1 RPAAGGERRRGLAS
15 PTLRRRGLGVAAG
28 PRAGTGTNQ
37 EAVRRHNLG
46 TLLRHVHDSGEVSR
60 AELTG
65 RMGLNRST
73 IAGLVAELETLALI
87 EHASPA
93 AGRRGAGRPSAGVR
107 ICEDGPYVVAVDL
120 GVDRAEVARVGLGGR
135 IEDRASAQ
143 LPADPEAWQVG
154 ASVAALVRQVVAQS
168 STTAPLLGIGI
179 AVPGLVR
186 RSDGLIRHAPNLSW
200 HDVSFG
206 SIVLAALS
214 LDIPIALGNDAD
226 LGALAEHRR
235 GAAVGVG
242 DLVYLSGNV
251 GVGAGVITGGNR
263 LEGVAGYAGEVGHLC
278 HDPRGSACHCGSRG
292 CWETVVGAPAIADA
306 LKCPADQV
314 ARLGEILD
322 DMTSAPRE
330 LRPIAAEL
338 GRGLAAVV
346 NIFNP
351 SVVILGGYFLPL
363 FRLCRSEVATGL
375 GERALRPAQ
384 DAVRLTL
391 PGLGTDSVLLGAAE
405 MALEP
410 VFADP
415 VASLAVAVTDASAR
429 LAG

>member
-1 RPAAGGERRRGLAS
+1 MAAGQR
-15 PTLRRRGLGVAAG
+15 T
-28 PRAGTGTNQ
+28 GTGTNQ

-65 RMGLNRST
+65 QMGLNRST
-73 IAGLVAELETLALI
+73 IAGLVTELETLSLI
-87 EHASPA
+87 EHTSPA
-93 AGRRGAGRPSAGVR
+93 TGPRGAGRPSAGVR
-107 ICEDGPYVVAVDL
+107 IRDDGPYVVAVDL

-135 IEDRASAQ
+135 IWVRASA
-143 LPADPEAWQVG
+143 PIPPEPEAWQVG
-154 ASVAALVRQVVAQS
+154 ATVAGLIRQVVAPS
-168 STTAPLLGIGI
+168 SANAPLLGIGV

-186 RSDGLIRHAPNLSW
+186 RSDGLIRHAPNLNW

-214 LDIPIALGNDAD
+214 LDVPIALGNDAD

-235 GAAVGVG
+235 GAAVAVD

-263 LEGVAGYAGEVGHLC
+263 LEGVAGYAGEIGHLC
-278 HDPRGSACHCGSRG
+278 HDPRGLICHCGSRG

-306 LKCPADQV
+306 LRCPADQV
-314 ARLGEILD
+314 PRLGEILD
-322 DMTSAPRE
+322 AMATAPRE
-330 LRPIAAEL
+330 LRPIAVDL

-363 FRLCRSEVATGL
+363 FRLCRSEVAAGL
-375 GERALRPAQ
+375 AERALLPAK
-384 DAVRLTL
+384 DTVRLTL
-391 PGLGTDSVLLGAAE
+391 PGLGEDSVLFGAAE
-405 MALEP
+405 MAMEP
-410 VFADP
+410 VFVDP
-415 VASLAVAVTDASAR
+415 VASLAAGVTDASSL

>member
-1 RPAAGGERRRGLAS
+1 MR
-15 PTLRRRGLGVAAG
+15 T
-28 PRAGTGTNQ
+28 GTGTNQ

-60 AELTG
+60 AELTA

-73 IAGLVAELETLALI
+73 IAALVSELDTLSLI

-93 AGRRGAGRPSAGVR
+93 TERRGAGRPSAGVR
-107 ICEDGPYVVAVDL
+107 IRDDGPYVVAVDL
-120 GVDRAEVARVGLGGR
+120 GVDHAVVARVGLGGK
-135 IEDRASAQ
+135 IWHRAAA
-143 LPADPEAWQVG
+143 PIPEDPEAWLVG
-154 ASVAALVRQVVAQS
+154 STVANLVRQVVALS
-168 STTAPLLGIGI
+168 PADAPLMGIGI

-186 RSDGLIRHAPNLSW
+186 RSDGLIRHAPNLNW

-214 LDIPIALGNDAD
+214 LDVPIALGNDAD

-235 GAAVGVG
+235 GAAVGV
-242 DLVYLSGNV
+242 DDVVYLSGNV
-251 GVGAGVITGGNR
+251 GVGAGVITSGHR
-263 LEGVAGYAGEVGHLC
+263 LEGVAGYAGEVGHLY
-278 HDPRGSACHCGSRG
+278 HDARGLPCHCGSRG
-292 CWETVVGAPAIADA
+292 CWETVVGAPAIAEA
-306 LKCPADQV
+306 LRCPADQV

-322 DMTSAPRE
+322 AMTVAPRE
-330 LRPIAAEL
+330 LRPIATDL
-338 GRGLAAVV
+338 GRGLASVV

-363 FRLCRSEVATGL
+363 FRLCRAEVTTGL
-375 GERALRPAQ
+375 GERALGPTR
-384 DAVRLTL
+384 DAVRMTL

-405 MALEP
+405 MAMEP
-410 VFADP
+410 VFVDP
-415 VASLAVAVTDASAR
+415 VASLAAAVTDAPAR

>member
-1 RPAAGGERRRGLAS
+1 MTATTRGAGA
-15 PTLRRRGLGVAAG
+15 
-28 PRAGTGTNQ
+28 NQ
-37 EAVRRHNLG
+37 EGVRRHNLG

-73 IAGLVAELETLALI
+73 IAALVSELDTLGLI

-107 ICEDGPYVVAVDL
+107 IREDGPYVVAVDL
-120 GVDRAEVARVGLGGR
+120 GVDHAVVARVGLGGKVWH
-135 IEDRASAQ
+135 RAAAPIPS
-143 LPADPEAWQVG
+143 DPEAWQVG
-154 ASVAALVRQVVAQS
+154 ATLATLVRQVVALS
-168 STTAPLLGIGI
+168 PPDAPLLGIGVG
-179 AVPGLVR
+179 VPGLVR
-186 RSDGLIRHAPNLSW
+186 RSDGLIRHAPNLNW

-206 SIVLAALS
+206 SIVLAALG
-214 LDIPIALGNDAD
+214 LDVPIALGNDAD

-235 GAAVGVG
+235 GAAVAVD

-251 GVGAGVITGGNR
+251 GVGAGVITSGHR
-263 LEGVAGYAGEVGHLC
+263 LEGVAGYAGEVGHLY
-278 HDPRGSACHCGSRG
+278 HDARGLPCHCGSRG
-292 CWETVVGAPAIADA
+292 CWETVVGAPAIAEA
-306 LKCPADQV
+306 LRCPSDQV

-322 DMTSAPRE
+322 EMTTAPRE
-330 LRPIAAEL
+330 LRSIATDL
-338 GRGLAAVV
+338 GRGLGAVV

-363 FRLCRSEVATGL
+363 FRLCRVEVTAGL
-375 GERALRPAQ
+375 GDRALLPAR

-405 MALEP
+405 MAMEP
-410 VFADP
+410 VFVDP
-415 VASLAVAVTDASAR
+415 VASLAAAITDAPAR

>member
-1 RPAAGGERRRGLAS
+1 MATVRA
-15 PTLRRRGLGVAAG
+15 
-28 PRAGTGTNQ
+28 AGTGTNQ

-65 RMGLNRST
+65 QMGLNRST
-73 IAGLVAELETLALI
+73 IAGLVTELDELSLI

-93 AGRRGAGRPSAGVR
+93 TGRRSAGRPSAGVR
-107 ICEDGPYVVAVDL
+107 IRDDGPYVVAVDL
-120 GVDRAEVARVGLGGR
+120 GVDRAVVARVGLGGR
-135 IEDRASAQ
+135 IWHRASA
-143 LPADPEAWQVG
+143 PIAHENEAWQVG
-154 ASVAALVRQVVAQS
+154 AIVANLIRKVVALS
-168 STTAPLLGIGI
+168 PAESPLLGIGI
-179 AVPGLVR
+179 AIPGLVR
-186 RSDGLIRHAPNLSW
+186 RSDGLVRHAPNLDW

-214 LDIPIALGNDAD
+214 LDVPIAVGNDAD
-226 LGALAEHRR
+226 LGALSEHRR
-235 GAAVGVG
+235 GTAVDVD
-242 DLVYLSGNV
+242 DLIYLSGNV

-263 LEGVAGYAGEVGHLC
+263 LEGVAGYAGEVGHLS
-278 HDPRGSACHCGSRG
+278 HDPRGLPCHCGSRG
-292 CWETVVGAPAIADA
+292 CWETVVGAPAIAEA
-306 LKCPADQV
+306 LRCPADQV

-322 DMTSAPRE
+322 DMTTAPRE
-330 LRPIAAEL
+330 LRPIATEL

-363 FRLCRSEVATGL
+363 FRLCRAEVSAGL
-375 GERALRPAQ
+375 AERALAPAR

-391 PGLGTDSVLLGAAE
+391 PGLGNDSILLGAAE
-405 MALEP
+405 MAMEP
-410 VFADP
+410 VFVDP
-415 VASLAVAVTDASAR
+415 VASLAAAVTDAPAR

>member
-1 RPAAGGERRRGLAS
+1 MTATTRGA
-15 PTLRRRGLGVAAG
+15 
-28 PRAGTGTNQ
+28 GTNQ
-37 EAVRRHNLG
+37 EGVRRHNLG

-73 IAGLVAELETLALI
+73 IAALVSELDTLGLI

-107 ICEDGPYVVAVDL
+107 IREDGPYVVAVDL
-120 GVDRAEVARVGLGGR
+120 GVDNAVVARVGLGGKVWH
-135 IEDRASAQ
+135 RAAA
-143 LPADPEAWQVG
+143 PIPPDPEAWQVG
-154 ASVAALVRQVVAQS
+154 ATLATLARQVVALS
-168 STTAPLLGIGI
+168 PPDAPLLGIGVG
-179 AVPGLVR
+179 VPGLVR
-186 RSDGLIRHAPNLSW
+186 RSDGLIRHAPNLNW

-206 SIVLAALS
+206 SIVLAALG
-214 LDIPIALGNDAD
+214 LDVPIALGNDAD

-235 GAAVGVG
+235 GAAVAVD

-251 GVGAGVITGGNR
+251 GVGAGVITSGHR
-263 LEGVAGYAGEVGHLC
+263 LEGVAGYAGEVGHLY
-278 HDPRGSACHCGSRG
+278 HDSRDLPCHCGSRG
-292 CWETVVGAPAIADA
+292 CWETVVGAPAIAEA
-306 LKCPADQV
+306 LRCPSDQV

-322 DMTSAPRE
+322 EMTTAPRE
-330 LRPIAAEL
+330 LRSIATDL
-338 GRGLAAVV
+338 GRGLGAVV

-351 SVVILGGYFLPL
+351 SLVILGGYFLPL
-363 FRLCRSEVATGL
+363 FRLCRAEVSAGL
-375 GERALRPAQ
+375 GDRALLPAR

-405 MALEP
+405 MAMEP
-410 VFADP
+410 VFVDP
-415 VASLAVAVTDASAR
+415 VASLAAAITDAPAR

>member
-1 RPAAGGERRRGLAS
+1 M
-15 PTLRRRGLGVAAG
+15 
-28 PRAGTGTNQ
+28 
-37 EAVRRHNLG
+37 RRHNLG

-73 IAGLVAELETLALI
+73 IAGLVGELDTLGLI

-93 AGRRGAGRPSAGVR
+93 LERRGAGRPSAGVR
-107 ICEDGPYVVAVDL
+107 IRENGPYVVAVDL
-120 GVDRAEVARVGLGGR
+120 GVDHATVARVSLGGR
-135 IEDRASAQ
+135 IQERASA
-143 LPADPEAWQVG
+143 PIPDETEAWQVG
-154 ASVAALVRQVVAQS
+154 ATVAALVRKVVAQS
-168 STTAPLLGIGI
+168 PPEAPLFGIGV

-186 RSDGLIRHAPNLSW
+186 RSDGLIRHAPNLGW

-214 LDIPIALGNDAD
+214 LDVPIALGNDAD

-235 GAAVGVG
+235 GAAMKID

-278 HDPRGSACHCGSRG
+278 HRPDGIACHCGSRG
-292 CWETVVGAPAIADA
+292 CWETVVGAHAIAEA
-306 LKCPADQV
+306 LLTVPAHPA
-314 ARLGEILD
+314 ARLGATLD
-322 DMTSAPRE
+322 EMTAPVRE
-330 LRPIAAEL
+330 LRPIATEL

-351 SVVILGGYFLPL
+351 SVVILGGYFRPL
-363 FRLCRSEVATGL
+363 FRLCRTEVSAGL
-375 GERALRPAQ
+375 AERALRPANE
-384 DAVRLTL
+384 AVRLML
-391 PGLGTDSVLLGAAE
+391 PGLEKDSVLLGAAE
-405 MALEP
+405 MAMEP
-410 VFADP
+410 AFVDP
-415 VASLAVAVTDASAR
+415 VASLAAAVTNVPAR

>member
-1 RPAAGGERRRGLAS
+1 MTATTRGAGA
-15 PTLRRRGLGVAAG
+15 
-28 PRAGTGTNQ
+28 NQ
-37 EAVRRHNLG
+37 EGVRRHNLG

-73 IAGLVAELETLALI
+73 IAALVSELDTLGLI

-107 ICEDGPYVVAVDL
+107 IREDGPYVVAVDL
-120 GVDRAEVARVGLGGR
+120 GVDHAVVARVGLGGKVWH
-135 IEDRASAQ
+135 RAAAPIPSA
-143 LPADPEAWQVG
+143 PEAWQVG
-154 ASVAALVRQVVAQS
+154 ATLATLVRQVVALS
-168 STTAPLLGIGI
+168 PPDAPLLGIGVG
-179 AVPGLVR
+179 VPGLVR
-186 RSDGLIRHAPNLSW
+186 RSDGLIRHAPNLNW

-206 SIVLAALS
+206 SIVLAALA
-214 LDIPIALGNDAD
+214 LDVPIALGNDAD

-235 GAAVGVG
+235 GAAVAV
-242 DLVYLSGNV
+242 DDVVYLSGNV
-251 GVGAGVITGGNR
+251 GVGAGVITSGHR
-263 LEGVAGYAGEVGHLC
+263 LEGVAGYAGEVGHLY
-278 HDPRGSACHCGSRG
+278 HDPRGLPCHCGSRG
-292 CWETVVGAPAIADA
+292 CWETVVGAPAIAEA
-306 LKCPADQV
+306 LQCPGDQV

-322 DMTSAPRE
+322 AMTTAPRE
-330 LRPIAAEL
+330 LRPIATDL
-338 GRGLAAVV
+338 GRGLGAVV

-363 FRLCRSEVATGL
+363 FRLCRAEVTAGL
-375 GERALRPAQ
+375 GERALMPAQ

-405 MALEP
+405 MAMEP

-415 VASLAVAVTDASAR
+415 VASLAAAITDAPSR

>member
-1 RPAAGGERRRGLAS
+1 MR
-15 PTLRRRGLGVAAG
+15 T
-28 PRAGTGTNQ
+28 GTGTNQ

-60 AELTG
+60 AELTA

-73 IAGLVAELETLALI
+73 IAALVSELDTLSLI

-93 AGRRGAGRPSAGVR
+93 TERRGAGRPSAGVR
-107 ICEDGPYVVAVDL
+107 IRDDGPYVVAVDL
-120 GVDRAEVARVGLGGR
+120 GVDHAVVARVGLGGK
-135 IEDRASAQ
+135 IWHRAAA
-143 LPADPEAWQVG
+143 PIPEEPEAWLVG
-154 ASVAALVRQVVAQS
+154 STVANLVRQVVALS
-168 STTAPLLGIGI
+168 PADAPLMGIGI

-186 RSDGLIRHAPNLSW
+186 RSDGLIRHAPNLNW

-214 LDIPIALGNDAD
+214 LDVPIALGNDAD

-235 GAAVGVG
+235 GAAVGV
-242 DLVYLSGNV
+242 DDVVYLSGNV
-251 GVGAGVITGGNR
+251 GVGAGVITSGHR
-263 LEGVAGYAGEVGHLC
+263 LEGVAGYAGEVGHLY
-278 HDPRGSACHCGSRG
+278 HDARGLPCHCGSRG
-292 CWETVVGAPAIADA
+292 CWETVVGAPAIAEA
-306 LKCPADQV
+306 LRCPADQV

-322 DMTSAPRE
+322 AMTVAPRE
-330 LRPIAAEL
+330 LRPIATDL
-338 GRGLAAVV
+338 GRGLASVV

-363 FRLCRSEVATGL
+363 FRLCRTEVTTGL
-375 GERALRPAQ
+375 GERALGPTR
-384 DAVRLTL
+384 DAVRMTL

-405 MALEP
+405 MAMEP
-410 VFADP
+410 VFVDP
-415 VASLAVAVTDASAR
+415 VASLAAAVTDAPAR